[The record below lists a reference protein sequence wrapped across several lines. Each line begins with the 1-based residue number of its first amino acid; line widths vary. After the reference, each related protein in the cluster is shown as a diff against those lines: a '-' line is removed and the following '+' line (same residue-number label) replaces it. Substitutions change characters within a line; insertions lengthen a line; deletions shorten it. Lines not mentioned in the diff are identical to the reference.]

1 MDFGALIP
9 IAAIVV
15 GVPGFVTFVTLM
27 AGHTRKMKEL
37 EVREKEAALGG
48 DAALRPALEA
58 LTEDVHDLRSHLAE
72 VQERLDFAERMLAS
86 GKPAADD

>member
-1 MDFGALIP
+1 MISRLVIP

-15 GVPGFVTFVTLM
+15 GVPGVVAFVSLL
-27 AGHTRKMKEL
+27 ANHTRKMKEL
-37 EVREKEAALGG
+37 EVREKEAGA
-48 DAALRPALEA
+48 DALRPAVDA
-58 LTEDVHDLRSHLAE
+58 LTDDVHDLRSHLAE

>member
-1 MDFGALIP
+1 MDIGAFIP

-15 GVPGFVTFVTLM
+15 GVPGVVAFVSLL
-27 AGHTRKMKEL
+27 ANHTRKMKEL
-37 EVREKEAALGG
+37 EVREKEAGADG
-48 DAALRPALEA
+48 LRPAVDA
-58 LTEDVHDLRSHLAE
+58 LTDDVHDLRSHLAE

>member
-1 MDFGALIP
+1 MDIGAFIP

-15 GVPGFVTFVTLM
+15 GVPGVVAFVSLL
-27 AGHTRKMKEL
+27 ANHTRKMKEL
-37 EVREKEAALGG
+37 EVREKEAGA
-48 DAALRPALEA
+48 DALRPAVDA
-58 LTEDVHDLRSHLAE
+58 LTDDVHDLRSHLAE

>member
-1 MDFGALIP
+1 MDIGAFIP

-15 GVPGFVTFVTLM
+15 GVPGVVAFVSLL
-27 AGHTRKMKEL
+27 ANHTRKMKEL
-37 EVREKEAALGG
+37 EVREKEAGAG
-48 DAALRPALEA
+48 ALRPAVDA
-58 LTEDVHDLRSHLAE
+58 LTDDVHDLRSHLAE

>member
-1 MDFGALIP
+1 MDIGAFIP

-15 GVPGFVTFVTLM
+15 GVPGVVAFESLL
-27 AGHTRKMKEL
+27 ANHTRKMKEL
-37 EVREKEAALGG
+37 EVREKEAGA
-48 DAALRPALEA
+48 DALRPAVDA
-58 LTEDVHDLRSHLAE
+58 LTDDVHDLRSHLAE

>member
-1 MDFGALIP
+1 MDIGAFIP

-15 GVPGFVTFVTLM
+15 GVPGIVAFVSLL
-27 AGHTRKMKEL
+27 ANHTRKMKEL
-37 EVREKEAALGG
+37 EVREKEAGA
-48 DAALRPALEA
+48 DALRPAVDA
-58 LTEDVHDLRSHLAE
+58 LTDDVHDLRSHLAE